1 MNRRVCI
8 ASIGKVLML
17 WLGMQLPSAATSTLA
32 APPARQSLDKV
43 RSVAERAVREHY
55 SRPGSRVE
63 VTTEALDLRLRLAP
77 CTQPLRA
84 IISDQAQAR
93 SRLTV
98 PVHCSQPGG
107 WTVRVPVRL
116 KLFRA
121 VLVSSRALLRG
132 DGISAMDVH
141 AEERD
146 VTRLGYGYL
155 ENFQQIAGR
164 SLARAVAR
172 GTVLNPG
179 TLGGR
184 RMVRAGDHVQLLAQ
198 LDGIEVRAEGVALG
212 SGDNGARLRV
222 RNADSGRVVDA
233 MVSAPGV
240 VVALP

>member
-1 MNRRVCI
+1 MTRCVSI
-8 ASIGKVLML
+8 ACVGLALGL
-17 WLGMQLPSAATSTLA
+17 WLGPRVGAAAASTVAGPAMQPLENVRTAAE
-32 APPARQSLDKV
+32 Q
-43 RSVAERAVREHY
+43 AVRDHY
-55 SRPGSRVE
+55 AQPGGRIE
-63 VTTEALDLRLRLAP
+63 VTTEPLNTRLKLAA

-84 IISDQAQAR
+84 MISDQAQAR
-93 SRLTV
+93 SRMTV
-98 PVHCSQPGG
+98 PVHCSEPGG

-116 KLFRA
+116 KLFRT

-132 DGISAMDVH
+132 DGISAADVR

-164 SLARAVAR
+164 SLSRAVAS

-184 RMVRAGDHVQLLAQ
+184 RMVRAGDHVQLLAR
-198 LDGIEVRAEGVALG
+198 LGGIEVRAEGVALG

-222 RNADSGRVVDA
+222 RNENSGRVVDA

-240 VVALP
+240 VMALP